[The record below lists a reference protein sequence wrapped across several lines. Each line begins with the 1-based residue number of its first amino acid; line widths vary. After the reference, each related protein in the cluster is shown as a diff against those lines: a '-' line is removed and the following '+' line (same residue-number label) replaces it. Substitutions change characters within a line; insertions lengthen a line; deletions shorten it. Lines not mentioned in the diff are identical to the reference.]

1 MDGLNFRI
9 PGDRLSPPRLFRQV
23 DWRVINRRLEV
34 EDDEERES
42 SKKPTTIA
50 DGFVSAEKHRKFPV
64 DLNITL

>member
-34 EDDEERES
+34 EDDGARES
-42 SKKPTTIA
+42 SKNQQPSLMDSLAQK
-50 DGFVSAEKHRKFPV
+50 
-64 DLNITL
+64 NIENFRLI